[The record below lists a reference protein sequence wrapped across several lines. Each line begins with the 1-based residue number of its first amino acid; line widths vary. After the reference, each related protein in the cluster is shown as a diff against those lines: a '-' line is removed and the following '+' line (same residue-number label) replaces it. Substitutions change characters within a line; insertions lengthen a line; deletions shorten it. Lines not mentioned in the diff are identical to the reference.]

1 MSWRQLPAIT
11 LILLGILLAAPL
23 SSGDKGLWL
32 SVAPTAAL
40 LTDAPTAGLPAEH
53 STILPDRTG
62 RSAVA
67 GRIEIGSGGLDR
79 AIDPQATTPSRW
91 TGEGWTR
98 VDAGRSQAVGQPLAR
113 RAAPRAPPA

>member
-40 LTDAPTAGLPAEH
+40 LSDAPAGGLPAEH
-53 STILPDRTG
+53 STILPDASS
-62 RSAVA
+62 RSAAVGRTESSGA
-67 GRIEIGSGGLDR
+67 GRGPDADAVAPRLPAGERWISSAASRSAEEQ
-79 AIDPQATTPSRW
+79 QA
-91 TGEGWTR
+91 
-98 VDAGRSQAVGQPLAR
+98 LAAP
-113 RAAPRAPPA
+113 AAPRAPPA